1 MPFEEVLA
9 APFMLALPRA
19 ARAKPS
25 IDCSSAAASRGRSSP
40 LTLIQPL
47 EIVAVSF
54 LAVNEKRSSLSF
66 LLAEKDG
73 IFECGSHFIY
83 KLASD

>member
-9 APFMLALPRA
+9 VPFMPALPRA

-40 LTLIQPL
+40 LTLIQSL
-47 EIVAVSF
+47 KIVAASF
-54 LAVNEKRSSLSF
+54 LAVNERWSF
-66 LLAEKDG
+66 FFLRPEKDG
-73 IFECGSHFIY
+73 IFECGPHFTY